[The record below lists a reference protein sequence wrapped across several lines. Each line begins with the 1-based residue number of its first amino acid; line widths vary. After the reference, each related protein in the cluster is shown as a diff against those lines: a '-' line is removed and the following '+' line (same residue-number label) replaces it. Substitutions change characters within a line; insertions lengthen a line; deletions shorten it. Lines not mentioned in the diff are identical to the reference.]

1 MQLALG
7 SDPRTDML
15 RALQARLIGRFGRI
29 VRPPDKRRDPVWALV
44 QGGVAFL
51 IVAGSLFL
59 GAALGMAENELR
71 ALVFTVLVLM
81 NIGLILVNRSF
92 GSSIADAILRPN
104 RALWILLSG
113 VLAVLAVTLY
123 WPPAQELFRF
133 GPLHGDDLAICLAAG
148 AGFIVLLE
156 FSKRWLRASLQS

>member
-1 MQLALG
+1 VFESEEEEKNVMRRPPRRPDAPVLSRAAAIWSALQGALALTIVGLALALG
-7 SDPRTDML
+7 AHAAMPENDL
-15 RALQARLIGRFGRI
+15 RAF
-29 VRPPDKRRDPVWALV
+29 
-44 QGGVAFL
+44 
-51 IVAGSLFL
+51 
-59 GAALGMAENELR
+59 
-71 ALVFTVLVLM
+71 VFVTLVLM